1 MLEDGIISGLLVGE
15 GIVGRYGELLKLGRR
30 GDNLT
35 PHHLPANAYM
45 VAKASGYMRN
55 QGIAIM
61 MEHPTPGAGG
71 RHRQTLS
78 YGKSPDLRLLP
89 RQVLARETQDLRSI
103 YQHQGVYNKEM
114 KHNLRSLVPLNKSV
128 WISVL
133 KSRSI
138 LYESEFI
145 D

>member
-1 MLEDGIISGLLVGE
+1 MLEDGIIFRLLVGE
-15 GIVGRYGELLKLGRR
+15 GVVGRYGELLKLGRR

-45 VAKASGYMRN
+45 VAKIPGYVRN

-78 YGKSPDLRLLP
+78 YGKSPDLSLPP
-89 RQVLARETQDLRSI
+89 RQVIARETQDLRSI
-103 YQHQGVYNKEM
+103 YQRQGVYTKGIR
-114 KHNLRSLVPLNKSV
+114 HNLQSLVPLNKSA
-128 WISVL
+128 WIGVFE
-133 KSRSI
+133 K
-138 LYESEFI
+138 
-145 D
+145 

>member
-1 MLEDGIISGLLVGE
+1 MLEDGIISRLLVGE
-15 GIVGRYGELLKLGRR
+15 GVVGRYGELLKLGCR

-45 VAKASGYMRN
+45 AAKVSGYVRN

-78 YGKSPDLRLLP
+78 YGKSPDLSLLP

-103 YQHQGVYNKEM
+103 YQRQGVYTEEM
-114 KHNLRSLVPLNKSV
+114 RHNIRTLVPLNKSA
-128 WISVL
+128 WIGVFG
-133 KSRSI
+133 K
-138 LYESEFI
+138 
-145 D
+145 